1 MRKGAFMVGLL
12 VAGLTADVFA
22 QAKTS
27 LVDRP
32 SINPPNAFHIGNR
45 EPLWPVPLVK
55 LPIGAIEPRGWLR
68 TQLQLEADGFSGRLT
83 EISEFLKKENNAW
96 LSPSGEGEHGWE
108 EVPYW
113 LRGFGDLGYVLRDE
127 RIITETRL
135 WLEAVLAGQ
144 REDGYFG
151 PRANLTRLD
160 GKPDLWPNMIMLNA
174 LQSYYE
180 YSGDER
186 VLKFMTNYFRWQLAV
201 PEEDF
206 LVTSWQH
213 QRAADNLD
221 SVYWLYN
228 RTGDAWL
235 LDLAEKIHRRTANWT
250 EAVANWHGVNIAQA
264 FRGPAVYFQQSCDLQ
279 QVLAACE
286 RYGEVMLTYGQVP
299 GGGFAADENCRPG
312 FSGPQQGTET
322 CTWAELM
329 RSFESMLKITADP
342 LWAERCEEIAFN
354 SLPASM
360 TADLKGLHYLT
371 APNLA
376 ACDSK
381 DHAPGFENGGDMLS
395 FDPHKYRCCQHNV
408 GQAWPYFAEH
418 LWLAA
423 CNNGLAAVM
432 YAPCVVKAK
441 VGAGDGAE
449 VTITEET
456 RYPFD
461 DSVTM
466 VFSTAQAARFP
477 LFLRIPSW
485 CEEAE
490 IEVNGVSEWRGAI
503 RRPGAYVCVE
513 RVWSDGDRVELRLP
527 MKTRIRRWPANGDS
541 VSIERGP
548 LTYALKIGAKQVRS
562 GGTDAWP
569 AYELLPTTPW
579 NYGLVLDK
587 QEPAASF
594 ELLTKDWDGIQQP
607 FDGDTAPLE
616 LRARAARIP
625 GWQLDEHGLVGKLSP
640 SPVKSD
646 QPVETVTL
654 IPMGCARLRI
664 AAFPTIGTD
673 PDAREW
679 GDAPAAS
686 GATPP
691 AVTPTA
697 SAPNA
702 APAATNAAPAATDP
716 AR

>member
-299 GGGFAADENCRPG
+299 GGGFAAD
-312 FSGPQQGTET
+312 
-322 CTWAELM
+322 
-329 RSFESMLKITADP
+329 
-342 LWAERCEEIAFN
+342 
-354 SLPASM
+354 
-360 TADLKGLHYLT
+360 
-371 APNLA
+371 
-376 ACDSK
+376 
-381 DHAPGFENGGDMLS
+381 
-395 FDPHKYRCCQHNV
+395 
-408 GQAWPYFAEH
+408 
-418 LWLAA
+418 
-423 CNNGLAAVM
+423 
-432 YAPCVVKAK
+432 
-441 VGAGDGAE
+441 
-449 VTITEET
+449 
-456 RYPFD
+456 
-461 DSVTM
+461 
-466 VFSTAQAARFP
+466 
-477 LFLRIPSW
+477 
-485 CEEAE
+485 
-490 IEVNGVSEWRGAI
+490 
-503 RRPGAYVCVE
+503 
-513 RVWSDGDRVELRLP
+513 
-527 MKTRIRRWPANGDS
+527 
-541 VSIERGP
+541 
-548 LTYALKIGAKQVRS
+548 
-562 GGTDAWP
+562 
-569 AYELLPTTPW
+569 
-579 NYGLVLDK
+579 
-587 QEPAASF
+587 
-594 ELLTKDWDGIQQP
+594 
-607 FDGDTAPLE
+607 
-616 LRARAARIP
+616 
-625 GWQLDEHGLVGKLSP
+625 
-640 SPVKSD
+640 
-646 QPVETVTL
+646 
-654 IPMGCARLRI
+654 
-664 AAFPTIGTD
+664 
-673 PDAREW
+673 
-679 GDAPAAS
+679 
-686 GATPP
+686 
-691 AVTPTA
+691 
-697 SAPNA
+697 
-702 APAATNAAPAATDP
+702 
-716 AR
+716 